1 MCIIRMTKISH
12 IVPIWID
19 HIVPLSYA
27 ASNLLIEMTCYIHV
41 KF

>member
-1 MCIIRMTKISH
+1 MCISRMTKISH
-12 IVPIWID
+12 IVPTWIN

-27 ASNLLIEMTCYIHV
+27 TSNLLIEMKCYIHV